1 MKGNWHLLWIF
12 VLSTSLLL
20 LARQT
25 SPLPVLLADRW
36 LPGTGLLQIMVLGI
50 YACIIGHVLLRSPHI
65 GPIRSRIWSLFSVLF
80 FAQLGLGLAGME
92 TMLMTGEL
100 HLPVPALIVA
110 GPVYR
115 GEGLF
120 MPILYT
126 ATILL
131 VGPAWCSWLCYIG
144 AWDGWAAGR
153 KKGARHPV
161 PKWATH
167 ILRPA
172 ILLLIVG
179 TALLLRKYN
188 APVGLAFGLALGF
201 GLAGVGVMVFLSSRT
216 GYMIH
221 CTVFCPIGLI
231 SNLAGRI
238 NPWRLR
244 IDAECTR
251 CRLCSRTCR
260 YSALERQDLENG
272 RPGLTCTLCGDCVG
286 QCPQGLIGYR
296 FPGLNSKQAR
306 ISFIILIISIHTLF
320 LGVARI

>member
-1 MKGNWHLLWIF
+1 
-12 VLSTSLLL
+12 
-20 LARQT
+20 
-25 SPLPVLLADRW
+25 
-36 LPGTGLLQIMVLGI
+36 
-50 YACIIGHVLLRSPHI
+50 
-65 GPIRSRIWSLFSVLF
+65 
-80 FAQLGLGLAGME
+80 
-92 TMLMTGEL
+92 
-100 HLPVPALIVA
+100 
-110 GPVYR
+110 
-115 GEGLF
+115 

-144 AWDGWAAGR
+144 AWDDWAAGR

-188 APVGLAFGLALGF
+188 APVGLAFGLALGL
-201 GLAGVGVMVFLSSRT
+201 GLAGVGIMIFLSSRS

-221 CTVFCPIGLI
+221 CTLFCPIGLI

-238 NPWRLR
+238 SPWRLS
-244 IDAECTR
+244 ISPGCTR
-251 CRLCSRTCR
+251 CGLCSRVCR
-260 YSALERQDLENG
+260 YSALGKQDLEKG
-272 RPGLTCTLCGDCVG
+272 RPGLTCTLCGDCIG
-286 QCPQGLIGYR
+286 QCPNGLISYR
-296 FPGLNSKQAR
+296 FPGLSPEQAR
-306 ISFIILIISIHTLF
+306 TTFLVLVVSIHTLF

>member
-1 MKGNWHLLWIF
+1 MKGRGHLLWLF
-12 VLSTSLLL
+12 VLSTSLML
-20 LARQT
+20 LARQAT
-25 SPLPVLLADRW
+25 PLPVLLADRW
-36 LPGTGLLQIMVLGI
+36 LLGAGLLQILVLGV
-50 YACIIGHVLLRSPHI
+50 YACFIGHILLTAEHTGR
-65 GPIRSRIWSLFSVLF
+65 IRSRIWLLFSVVF
-80 FAQLGLGLAGME
+80 FAQLGLGLVGME

-144 AWDGWAAGR
+144 AWDDWAAGR

-188 APVGLAFGLALGF
+188 APVGLAFGLALGL
-201 GLAGVGVMVFLSSRT
+201 GLAGVGIMIFLSSRT

-251 CRLCSRTCR
+251 CGLCSRTCR

-272 RPGLTCTLCGDCVG
+272 RPGLPCTLCGDCVG
-286 QCPQGLIGYR
+286 QCPNGFISYR
-296 FPGLNSKQAR
+296 FPGLNPKQAR
-306 ISFIILIISIHTLF
+306 IAFIIMIVSIHTLF

>member
-1 MKGNWHLLWIF
+1 
-12 VLSTSLLL
+12 V
-20 LARQT
+20 
-25 SPLPVLLADRW
+25 V
-36 LPGTGLLQIMVLGI
+36 
-50 YACIIGHVLLRSPHI
+50 
-65 GPIRSRIWSLFSVLF
+65 F

-92 TMLMTGEL
+92 TMLMTEEL

-126 ATILL
+126 TTILL

-144 AWDGWAAGR
+144 AWDDWAAGR
-153 KKGARHPV
+153 KKGARHHPV

-179 TALLLRKYN
+179 TALLLRWYN

-221 CTVFCPIGLI
+221 CTVVCPIGLI

-238 NPWRLR
+238 SPWRLR
-244 IDAECTR
+244 IDSGCTR
-251 CRLCSRTCR
+251 CGQCSRTCR
-260 YSALERQDLENG
+260 YSALEKQDLENG
-272 RPGLTCTLCGDCVG
+272 RPGLPCTLCGDCVG
-286 QCPQGLIGYR
+286 QCPNGLIGYR
-296 FPGLNSKQAR
+296 FPGLNPKQAR
-306 ISFIILIISIHTLF
+306 IAFIILIVSIHTLF